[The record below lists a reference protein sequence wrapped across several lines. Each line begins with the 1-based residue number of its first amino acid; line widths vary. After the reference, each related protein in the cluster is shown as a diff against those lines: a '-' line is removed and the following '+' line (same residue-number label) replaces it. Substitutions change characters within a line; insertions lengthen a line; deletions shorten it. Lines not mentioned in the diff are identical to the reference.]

1 MNPTIQEMRTAKVQL
16 ENSITKLLKE
26 FTLTYKVE
34 IDCISL
40 QTSNVISGDPQI
52 IVGTSIGVSL

>member
-34 IDCISL
+34 IDYISL
-40 QTSNVISGDPQI
+40 QTSHVISEDPQI
-52 IVGTSIGVSL
+52 IVGTSIGVSF

>member
-40 QTSNVISGDPQI
+40 QTSNVISEDPQI
-52 IVGTSIGVSL
+52 IVGTSIGVYL